1 MVNHATTHSS
11 SKASQDDNC
20 LSVCV
25 EGIDRI
31 LIPTTNLK
39 RDLAYF
45 SQHFGLSSRQRGRA
59 TNDPFLEAYAILETP
74 NGLVLELV
82 KPKQQYE
89 NIFAAPIYCYTVRNL
104 IEKRDSLVRDGCE
117 LLGDVVDTQQGW
129 AWFYVR
135 SQAGI
140 LSQIQG
146 PLTMTES

>member
-1 MVNHATTHSS
+1 MVNHATSHSG
-11 SKASQDDNC
+11 SKASQVDSYI
-20 LSVCV
+20 SVCI

-31 LIPTTNLK
+31 LIPTTNFQ
-39 RDLAYF
+39 RDLTYF
-45 SQHFGLSSRQRGRA
+45 SQHFGLSPQQRGRA

-82 KPKQQYE
+82 KPKQEYE
-89 NIFAAPIYCYTVRNL
+89 HVFAAPIYCYTVRNL
-104 IEKRDSLVRDGCE
+104 IEKRDSLVRDGSE

-129 AWFYVR
+129 GWFYVR

-146 PLTMTES
+146 PLTTTES